1 MSSYVKEWLRYLQ
14 GEPLGVAHSS
24 DGWVMPLTTSDV
36 AWMCRALA
44 GESSGIIGP
53 PSDAVAWAMIQYAY
67 ARRHDTWDRRGGGWT
82 LRPPHSLTEILL
94 FYCQPINPYWR
105 NRGTTWQIQRRA
117 RFATMGP
124 GTCELEYP
132 GLIRHV
138 LRIFRGQVSSEPYT
152 GLVEFMARGM
162 GEDRHGSD
170 HVEIGGNWFWKSF
183 GSWSWEPG
191 RVQVSAPAGV
201 SASKIIVP
209 VGLQVT
215 ACAAVAFGPPSELL
229 KYGVGLLP
237 FLP

>member
-1 MSSYVKEWLRYLQ
+1 MSYVKEWLRYLQ
-14 GEPLGVAHSS
+14 GEPLGVAYSS
-24 DGWVMPLTTSDV
+24 DGWIMPLTNSDV
-36 AWMCRALA
+36 AWMCKALA
-44 GESSGIIGP
+44 GESSGVLGP

-105 NRGTTWQIQRRA
+105 NRGTTAQIQRRN
-117 RFATMGP
+117 RFATMSP
-124 GTCELEYP
+124 GACERECP

-152 GLVEFMARGM
+152 GLVEFMARGT
-162 GEDRHGSD
+162 GESRHGPD

-183 GSWSWEPG
+183 GSGSWERG

-201 SASKIIVP
+201 SASKILVP
-209 VGLQVT
+209 VVLQL
-215 ACAAVAFGPPSELL
+215 AAGATVAWGPKALL
-229 KYGVGLLP
+229 VAAGLP
-237 FLP
+237 FIPP